1 LIILNLPLNPTGT
14 AITMQEKRNLV
25 GLETEFYLCLLCE
38 ETYQDAKSGEGMLSK
53 EYLSIFLTKHPGLMS

>member
-1 LIILNLPLNPTGT
+1 
-14 AITMQEKRNLV
+14 MQEKRNLV